1 MKSKKRD
8 NLWSDE
14 VEELRQL
21 LDSAFLRGLNNLGI
35 AKFLIKKG
43 YTRKRKK

>member
-1 MKSKKRD
+1 MKSKKI
-8 NLWSDE
+8 NKPWSDE

-21 LDSAFLRGLNNLGI
+21 LDNAFLKGLNNLGI

-43 YTRKRKK
+43 YTRKRKR